1 MSYWLEKAGFLEEQ
15 CCDLPTEVVD
25 VVIIGC
31 GISGASTAYHIA
43 NTNPT
48 LKTIVLERGEIS
60 SGATG
65 CNGGFICPGLS
76 ENFSVSVERYGLQVT
91 QELFNYTVKC
101 TDLVKDFIK
110 KYNIDCELRFHGY
123 VALAR
128 TEKEVNDLSVSYEQ
142 LKSIGISVELWDHL
156 KCKEMTGSD
165 SFLGGLYKPYGG
177 LLWAAKLVHG
187 IILQAQKLGVDVY
200 TNTEVEKIIYDGSI
214 KIIHTNK
221 GAIKT
226 NNIVY
231 CTNAWSRDLLPEL
244 QNVIIPVR
252 NQVQYTLLYL
262 FSY

>member
-1 MSYWLEKAGFLEEQ
+1 MSYWLEKAGFLKEE
-15 CCDLPTEVVD
+15 CCDVPTDVVD

-76 ENFSVSVERYGLQVT
+76 ENFNVSVERYGLQVT

-128 TEKEVNDLSVSYEQ
+128 TEAEVNALSVSYEQ
-142 LKSIGISVELWDHL
+142 LQSIGVSVELWDQF

-165 SFLGGLYKPYGG
+165 SFHGGLYKPYGG
-177 LLWAAKLVHG
+177 LLWAARLVHG

-200 TNTEVEKIIYDGSI
+200 THTEVEKIIYDGSI

-221 GAIKT
+221 GVIKT

-244 QNVIIPVR
+244 QNIIIPVR